1 MEQFCHTLLTM
12 DLTAAIAAVVVLLVR
27 LALKKAPRWL
37 TCLLYL
43 AVLFRMVCPVG
54 LPAPVSLMPQTV
66 PQVSQLVLPA
76 TPVTQDAASQAP
88 VAPTAPPVTADG
100 GTAAPTTEPVETA
113 PAAFDWPRAV
123 TTVWAIGTAAV
134 LLHAG
139 ISYVRLRRRVA
150 EAVRVEEGVYETDAI
165 DTPFLCGILRPRI
178 YLPVG
183 LAEPDRRYV
192 LLHERAHLARF
203 DHVTKPLAYLALAVH
218 WFDPILWLTYRT
230 YCRDV
235 EMACDQRVV
244 RLFDRADTAGYGAA
258 LLHLGRR
265 TPLPAMGPLAFS
277 EGDTG
282 RRIAE
287 VLRYKRPIVWML
299 VLAAAVV
306 AVVVGL
312 LAADPTERHGP
323 QLQGAPI
330 AQAWAIGSYDVAA
343 LPDDLRDDLVKILK
357 PAVGAT
363 QASARLS
370 ELGQGKGPIVRLT
383 TEAGTTVYYLART
396 AAGEYQLARS
406 DRDSYADPELH
417 LLALA
422 DGTAEVLD
430 AWFVS
435 LDDYLRVGR
444 ADAFYDEGKLPY
456 IGDNSAVVDLLQRL
470 TADSPALADRTWTA
484 QLQTATEPYGVTIVL
499 VEGAP
504 LPGGEERF
512 GTYCD
517 AVGRAFLALVANA
530 GTVTWTCGDWSTT
543 VAYDPAETPDL
554 KTIDRDGFR
563 ALYAEMKAAEAVC
576 AAQAGEGSTEYVF
589 DRVLFAAPSQGLE
602 PEQTSGS
609 VTLTGQGFIVSL
621 SRPEGTMPT
630 WGATLAG
637 TGTVPGGEQKVIAPS
652 GEVLLQFRQDASA
665 SYDYLSYRTSEGDE
679 YRLYGDG
686 AEPSYLVHVYRED
699 GDTLT
704 VDLMARIWP
713 APATTRYQ
721 IADATYLDVALLVQ
735 KKGEPSP
742 LTDRSVL
749 RHGPERFALT
759 LDQDGGGRYD
769 WEYVNSQTAEVP
781 FERTQ
786 QIMGTDGSMLCRLM
800 PGADRIEAIYTSDGA
815 DTGFRIYRGS
825 DGAADQLARETDT
838 GLYTRTVDLL
848 VTLAAPT

>member
-1 MEQFCHTLLTM
+1 M
-12 DLTAAIAAVVVLLVR
+12 
-27 LALKKAPRWL
+27 
-37 TCLLYL
+37 
-43 AVLFRMVCPVG
+43 
-54 LPAPVSLMPQTV
+54 
-66 PQVSQLVLPA
+66 
-76 TPVTQDAASQAP
+76 
-88 VAPTAPPVTADG
+88 
-100 GTAAPTTEPVETA
+100 
-113 PAAFDWPRAV
+113 
-123 TTVWAIGTAAV
+123 
-134 LLHAG
+134 
-139 ISYVRLRRRVA
+139 
-150 EAVRVEEGVYETDAI
+150 
-165 DTPFLCGILRPRI
+165 
-178 YLPVG
+178 
-183 LAEPDRRYV
+183 
-192 LLHERAHLARF
+192 
-203 DHVTKPLAYLALAVH
+203 TKPLAYLALAVH

-235 EMACDQRVV
+235 ETACDQRVV
-244 RLFDRADTAGYGAA
+244 RRFDRADTAGYGAA

-265 TPLPAMGPLAFS
+265 TPLPAGGPLAFG

-370 ELGQGKGPIVRLT
+370 ELGQGEGPVVRLT

-396 AAGEYQLARS
+396 AAGAYQLARS

-422 DGTAEVLD
+422 DGTAEALD
-430 AWFVS
+430 GWFVS

-444 ADAFYDEGKLPY
+444 ADAFYDGGKLPY

-484 QLQTATEPYGVTIVL
+484 QLQTTTEPYGVTIVL

-504 LPGGEERF
+504 FPGGEAQQF
-512 GTYCD
+512 GAYCD

-576 AAQAGEGSTEYVF
+576 AAQAGESSTEYVF

-609 VTLTGQGFIVSL
+609 VTLTGQELTVSL

-630 WGATLAG
+630 WARPWPGRGLSPAG
-637 TGTVPGGEQKVIAPS
+637 RK
-652 GEVLLQFRQDASA
+652 R
-665 SYDYLSYRTSEGDE
+665 
-679 YRLYGDG
+679 
-686 AEPSYLVHVYRED
+686 
-699 GDTLT
+699 
-704 VDLMARIWP
+704 
-713 APATTRYQ
+713 
-721 IADATYLDVALLVQ
+721 
-735 KKGEPSP
+735 
-742 LTDRSVL
+742 
-749 RHGPERFALT
+749 
-759 LDQDGGGRYD
+759 
-769 WEYVNSQTAEVP
+769 
-781 FERTQ
+781 
-786 QIMGTDGSMLCRLM
+786 
-800 PGADRIEAIYTSDGA
+800 
-815 DTGFRIYRGS
+815 
-825 DGAADQLARETDT
+825 
-838 GLYTRTVDLL
+838 
-848 VTLAAPT
+848 

>member
-12 DLTAAIAAVVVLLVR
+12 DLAAAIAAVVVLLVR

-54 LPAPVSLMPQTV
+54 LPAPVSLMPQAV
-66 PQVSQLVLPA
+66 PQVTQIVLPPA
-76 TPVTQDAASQAP
+76 PVTQDAVGQAP
-88 VAPTAPPVTADG
+88 VEPIAPP
-100 GTAAPTTEPVETA
+100 AASAA
-113 PAAFDWPRAV
+113 PAAVPAEEAPAVFDWPRAV
-123 TTVWAIGTAAV
+123 TAVWAIGTAAV

-139 ISYVRLRRRVA
+139 ISYLRLRRRVA
-150 EAVRVEEGVYETDAI
+150 DAVRVEEGVYETDAI

-218 WFDPILWLTYRT
+218 WFDPVLWLTYRT

-244 RLFDRADTAGYGAA
+244 RRFDRADTAGYGAA

-265 TPLPAMGPLAFS
+265 TPLPAGGPLAFS

-287 VLRYKRPIVWML
+287 VLRYKRPLVWML

-357 PAVGAT
+357 PAVGDT

-370 ELGQGKGPIVRLT
+370 ELGQGERPIVRLT
-383 TEAGTTVYYLART
+383 TEAGTTVYYLAHT
-396 AAGEYQLARS
+396 AAGAYQLARS

-422 DGTAEVLD
+422 DGASEALD

-444 ADAFYDEGKLPY
+444 ADAFYDGGKLPY

-470 TADSPALADRTWTA
+470 TADSPALADRTWTT
-484 QLQTATEPYGVTIVL
+484 QLQTATEPYGVTVVL

-517 AVGRAFLALVANA
+517 AVGRAFLALVENA

-543 VAYDPAETPDL
+543 VTYDPAATPDL

-576 AAQAGEGSTEYVF
+576 AAQAGESSTEYVF

-630 WGATLAG
+630 WSATLAG
-637 TGTVPGGEQKVIAPS
+637 TGTVPGGAQKMIAPS
-652 GEVLLQFRQDASA
+652 GEVQLQFRQDASA
-665 SYDYLSYRTSEGDE
+665 PYDYLSYRTSEGDE

-686 AEPSYLVHVYRED
+686 PESAYLVHVYRED
-699 GDTLT
+699 SDALT
-704 VDLMARIWP
+704 VDLLARIWP
-713 APATTRYQ
+713 APAATRYR
-721 IADATYLDVALLVQ
+721 ITGSTYLDVSLLRQ
-735 KKGEPSP
+735 KKGEPDP
-742 LTDRSVL
+742 LTDQGVL

-759 LDQDGGGRYD
+759 LYQGGGGRYD
-769 WEYVNSQTAEVP
+769 WDYVNSQTAEVP

-786 QIMGTDGSMLCRLM
+786 QIMGTDGSMLCRLT
-800 PGADRIEAIYTSDGA
+800 PDVDRIEAIYTSDGM
-815 DTGFRIYRGS
+815 DTGFRIYRGG
-825 DGAADQLARETDT
+825 DGTPDQLARETAT

-848 VTLAAPT
+848 VTIAAAE

>member
-12 DLTAAIAAVVVLLVR
+12 DLAAATAAVVVLLVR

-54 LPAPVSLMPQTV
+54 LPAPVSLMPQAV
-66 PQVSQLVLPA
+66 PQVTQLVLPSA
-76 TPVTQDAASQAP
+76 PVTQDAVGQAP
-88 VAPTAPPVTADG
+88 AESATRPAAS
-100 GTAAPTTEPVETA
+100 AAPAAAPAEEA

-123 TTVWAIGTAAV
+123 TAVWAIGTAAV

-139 ISYVRLRRRVA
+139 LSYLRLRRRVA
-150 EAVRVEEGVYETDAI
+150 DAVRVEEGVYETDAI

-183 LAEPDRRYV
+183 LSEPDRRYV

-235 EMACDQRVV
+235 ETACDQRVV
-244 RLFDRADTAGYGAA
+244 RRFDRADTAGYGAA

-265 TPLPAMGPLAFS
+265 TPLPAGGPLAFG

-370 ELGQGKGPIVRLT
+370 ELGQGEGPVVRLT

-396 AAGEYQLARS
+396 AAGAYQLARS

-422 DGTAEVLD
+422 DGTAEALD
-430 AWFVS
+430 GWFVS

-444 ADAFYDEGKLPY
+444 ADAFYDGGKLPY

-484 QLQTATEPYGVTIVL
+484 QLQTTTEPYGVTIVL

-504 LPGGEERF
+504 FPGGEAQQF
-512 GTYCD
+512 GAYCD

-576 AAQAGEGSTEYVF
+576 AAQAGESSTEYVF

-609 VTLTGQGFIVSL
+609 VTLTGQELTVSL

-630 WGATLAG
+630 WARPWPGRGLSPAG
-637 TGTVPGGEQKVIAPS
+637 RK
-652 GEVLLQFRQDASA
+652 R
-665 SYDYLSYRTSEGDE
+665 
-679 YRLYGDG
+679 
-686 AEPSYLVHVYRED
+686 
-699 GDTLT
+699 
-704 VDLMARIWP
+704 
-713 APATTRYQ
+713 
-721 IADATYLDVALLVQ
+721 
-735 KKGEPSP
+735 
-742 LTDRSVL
+742 
-749 RHGPERFALT
+749 
-759 LDQDGGGRYD
+759 
-769 WEYVNSQTAEVP
+769 
-781 FERTQ
+781 
-786 QIMGTDGSMLCRLM
+786 
-800 PGADRIEAIYTSDGA
+800 
-815 DTGFRIYRGS
+815 
-825 DGAADQLARETDT
+825 
-838 GLYTRTVDLL
+838 
-848 VTLAAPT
+848 